1 MVGESIVK
9 RALSFTTKFVV
20 AIVAATAI
28 AFTGPGLAHATDHSV
43 QVSQTK
49 IAPTVLP
56 KPLIFIVAG
65 SNVRMVSRESKVP
78 VSVQNDYPVAMRV
91 HIHARSINQS
101 LVVTKSVSLIV
112 PAESRKDA
120 LVPVTATAA
129 GKFVLEVW
137 LTTFTDLP
145 LGTRTKINIDAD
157 PNFEILLLVG
167 FGALILLLVVL
178 GWRRMASLR
187 KRRAVEARLADY
199 KSGGNK

>member
-9 RALSFTTKFVV
+9 RALSFITKFVV
-20 AIVAATAI
+20 AIFAATAI
-28 AFTGPGLAHATDHSV
+28 AFSGPGLAHATDHSV
-43 QVSQTK
+43 QISQAK

>member
-1 MVGESIVK
+1 MTQAVK
-9 RALSFTTKFVV
+9 LATRV
-20 AIVAATAI
+20 IAATFAAVALAI
-28 AFTGPGLAHATDHSV
+28 SSIGGAQASNISASTSSFAGS
-43 QVSQTK
+43 SN
-49 IAPTVLP
+49 VLP

-78 VSVQNDYPVAMRV
+78 VSVQNNYAVAMRV
-91 HIHARSINQS
+91 HIHARSVNQS

-120 LVPVTATAA
+120 LVPVTATSA

-157 PNFEILLLVG
+157 PNFEVVLLVG
-167 FGALILLLVVL
+167 FGALILLLVIL
-178 GWRRMASLR
+178 GWRRMSSLR
-187 KRRAVEARLADY
+187 KVRAAGALPADH
-199 KSGGNK
+199 KSGGI

>member
-1 MVGESIVK
+1 MK
-9 RALSFTTKFVV
+9 RRLSLAGKFVV
-20 AIVAATAI
+20 AIFVATAF
-28 AFTGPGLAHATDHSV
+28 AFSGPSVAQAAGHLAPSTPTSN
-43 QVSQTK
+43 
-49 IAPTVLP
+49 APVVLP
-56 KPLIFIVAG
+56 KPLIYIVAG

-101 LVVTKSVSLIV
+101 LVITKSVSLIV

-145 LGTRTKINIDAD
+145 LGARTQINIDAD
-157 PNFEILLLVG
+157 PNFEIVLLVG
-167 FGALILLLVVL
+167 FGALILMLVIL
-178 GWRRMASLR
+178 GWRRMSLMR
-187 KRRAVEARLADY
+187 KRRNSEALLAGH
-199 KSGGNK
+199 KSGGIS

>member
-9 RALSFTTKFVV
+9 RALRFITKFVV
-20 AIVAATAI
+20 AIFAATAI
-28 AFTGPGLAHATDHSV
+28 AFTGPGLAHATNHFV
-43 QVSQTK
+43 QITQTK

-167 FGALILLLVVL
+167 FGAMILLLVAL

>member
-1 MVGESIVK
+1 MKPGRKSIVK
-9 RALSFTTKFVV
+9 ALISGF
-20 AIVAATAI
+20 I
-28 AFTGPGLAHATDHSV
+28 AVLLAFNGASLAQATDLSRRAAII
-43 QVSQTK
+43 QVP
-49 IAPTVLP
+49 AVLP

-78 VSVQNDYPVAMRV
+78 VSVQNDYAVAMRV
-91 HIHARSINQS
+91 HIHARSVNQS

-145 LGTRTKINIDAD
+145 LDTRTQINIDAD
-157 PNFEILLLVG
+157 PNLEIVLLLG
-167 FGALILLLVVL
+167 FGALILVLVVL
-178 GWRRMASLR
+178 GWRRMSSMR
-187 KRRAVEARLADY
+187 KRRNSESLFADQ
-199 KSGGNK
+199 KSGGIS

>member
-20 AIVAATAI
+20 AIFAATAV
-28 AFTGPGLAHATDHSV
+28 AFSGPGLAHATDHSV
-43 QVSQTK
+43 QISQTK
-49 IAPTVLP
+49 IAPNVLP

-120 LVPVTATAA
+120 LVPVTATSA

-145 LGTRTKINIDAD
+145 LGTRTTINIDAD

-187 KRRAVEARLADY
+187 KRRAIEARLADH
-199 KSGGNK
+199 KPESDS

>member
-1 MVGESIVK
+1 MTQAVK
-9 RALSFTTKFVV
+9 LATRV
-20 AIVAATAI
+20 IAATFAAVALAI
-28 AFTGPGLAHATDHSV
+28 SSIGGAQASNISASTSSSAGS
-43 QVSQTK
+43 SS
-49 IAPTVLP
+49 VLP

-78 VSVQNDYPVAMRV
+78 VSVQNNYAVAMRV
-91 HIHARSINQS
+91 HIHARSVNQS

-120 LVPVTATAA
+120 LVPVTATSA

-157 PNFEILLLVG
+157 PNFEVVLLVG
-167 FGALILLLVVL
+167 FGALILLLVIL
-178 GWRRMASLR
+178 GWRRMSSLR
-187 KRRAVEARLADY
+187 KVRAAGALPADH
-199 KSGGNK
+199 KSGGI

>member
-91 HIHARSINQS
+91 HIHARSSNQS

>member
-1 MVGESIVK
+1 MRRRISVA
-9 RALSFTTKFVV
+9 RKFVV
-20 AIVAATAI
+20 TILVATAV
-28 AFTGPGLAHATDHSV
+28 AFTGPTVAQAVGHLAPRTPTS
-43 QVSQTK
+43 T
-49 IAPTVLP
+49 APVVLP
-56 KPLIFIVAG
+56 KPLIYIVAG

-101 LVVTKSVSLIV
+101 LVITKSVSLIV

-145 LGTRTKINIDAD
+145 LGTRTQINIDAD
-157 PNFEILLLVG
+157 PNFEIVLLVG
-167 FGALILLLVVL
+167 FGALILILVIL
-178 GWRRMASLR
+178 GWRRMSLMG
-187 KRRAVEARLADY
+187 KRRNSEALLAGH
-199 KSGGNK
+199 KPGGIS